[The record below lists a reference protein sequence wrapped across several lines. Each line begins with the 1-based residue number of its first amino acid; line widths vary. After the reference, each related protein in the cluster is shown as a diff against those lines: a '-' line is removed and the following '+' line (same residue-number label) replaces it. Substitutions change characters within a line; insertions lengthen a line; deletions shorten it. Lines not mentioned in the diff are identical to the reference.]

1 MPSKV
6 KYNVFLILNMIEVT
20 EDTFSE
26 KLLGNSKTVVTLF
39 YTTYCP
45 YVKQFWPIFEK
56 YSQNSN
62 IEYVITDITDDD
74 NPLWDKCKVT
84 EVPTIVA
91 FKEGREISRRN
102 ATPGFGLTED
112 DMLDLLDE
120 L

>member
-45 YVKQFWPIFEK
+45 YVKKFWPIFEK

-62 IEYVITDITDDD
+62 IEYAITDITDDD
-74 NPLWDKCKVT
+74 NPLWDKYKVT

-120 L
+120 I

>member
-1 MPSKV
+1 
-6 KYNVFLILNMIEVT
+6 MIEVT

-45 YVKQFWPIFEK
+45 YVKKFWPIFEK

-62 IEYVITDITDDD
+62 IEYAITDITDDD
-74 NPLWDKCKVT
+74 NPLWDKYKVT

-120 L
+120 I